1 MNLNETLAERSTLQ
15 IAAIVDHLTR
25 YFGIP
30 PHARELALVLGN
42 GTEAC
47 PRDALR
53 HWVMEQCR
61 ALVGQ
66 SLEFPLK
73 TIEQRLFDHL
83 EEHGY
88 DLNELDLPSPAARR
102 LTAPLPDPDRN
113 SGLAHRLRER
123 LNEPKSSRLK

>member
-1 MNLNETLAERSTLQ
+1 MNLNEAFTDRNMLHL
-15 IAAIVDHLTR
+15 AAIVEHLIR

-30 PHARELALVLGN
+30 PNARELALVLGR

-47 PRDALR
+47 PRTALR
-53 HWVMEQCR
+53 YWVIEQCR

-88 DLNELDLPSPAARR
+88 DLYELDLPSPTARR
-102 LTAPLPDPDRN
+102 LTAPLPDPDRDKAI
-113 SGLAHRLRER
+113 AHRLSDQINAPALPRH
-123 LNEPKSSRLK
+123 K